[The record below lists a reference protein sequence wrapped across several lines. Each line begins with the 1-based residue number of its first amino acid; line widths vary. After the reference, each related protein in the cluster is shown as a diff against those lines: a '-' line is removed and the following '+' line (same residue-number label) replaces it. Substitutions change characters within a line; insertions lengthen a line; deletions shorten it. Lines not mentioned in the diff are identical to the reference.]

1 MQQLRIVSGFAQL
14 AGFELKSNAHPAGYS
29 MLTGGWEG
37 GQADY
42 ARVVFGALS
51 CAVRMSHA

>member
-1 MQQLRIVSGFAQL
+1 
-14 AGFELKSNAHPAGYS
+14 

-42 ARVVFGALS
+42 ARVVFGAHLPAAS
-51 CAVRMSHA
+51 CIAVVILKHTFDWTQLRAQH

>member
-1 MQQLRIVSGFAQL
+1 
-14 AGFELKSNAHPAGYS
+14 

-42 ARVVFGALS
+42 ARVVFGALPAVL
-51 CAVRMSHA
+51 CACMTG

>member
-1 MQQLRIVSGFAQL
+1 
-14 AGFELKSNAHPAGYS
+14 

-42 ARVVFGALS
+42 ARVVFGALLFVLLA
-51 CAVRMSHA
+51 CIRNW